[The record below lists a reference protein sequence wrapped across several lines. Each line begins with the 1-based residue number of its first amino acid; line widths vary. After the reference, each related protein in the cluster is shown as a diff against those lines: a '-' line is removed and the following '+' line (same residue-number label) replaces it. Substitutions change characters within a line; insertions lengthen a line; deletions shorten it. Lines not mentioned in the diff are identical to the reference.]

1 MIHQYKVEL
10 QERIKNEEREN
21 NYFSRKNARENNKNL
36 IENNIR
42 INKNKKYCN
51 NHQIIQVMLV
61 HCLKRTLVPMAN
73 PERPPKR
80 NSKLWLSKHHHI
92 AA

>member
-1 MIHQYKVEL
+1 MKRERITTF
-10 QERIKNEEREN
+10 QERM
-21 NYFSRKNARENNKNL
+21 RENNKNL

-73 PERPPKR
+73 PEQPPKR